1 MFVLSCVY
9 SYIFIALIGL
19 FNAWLKSPILENALA
34 MSAIVIILCI
44 ITSCVFSLI
53 VKSPKVKRSMLKVFH
68 QTLNDDIW
76 SDILNYEVG
85 ANLKVYLKD
94 KDYFIIGQYRLNEEK
109 GEDSWFVLSGYVK
122 CDTKTNEVIPMAN
135 HLNNKN
141 VFITFRLKD
150 VDHIEVFNN

>member
-1 MFVLSCVY
+1 
-9 SYIFIALIGL
+9 
-19 FNAWLKSPILENALA
+19 
-34 MSAIVIILCI
+34 
-44 ITSCVFSLI
+44 
-53 VKSPKVKRSMLKVFH
+53 MLKVFH

-85 ANLKVYLKD
+85 ANLIVYLKD

-109 GEDSWFVLSGYVK
+109 GEDSWFALSGYVK
-122 CDTKTNEVIPMAN
+122 CDIKTNEVIPTAN

-141 VFITFRLKD
+141 IFITFRLKD